1 MLGSYNRRMHSQQEE
16 PLRIFLLIA
25 LPSSFTITGHQPSL
39 HITQCCSSVSLH
51 SSFVEKAWFSGA
63 KLIISISPV
72 QNEIV
77 YTVPLHQSTEAGD
90 TAGRYI
96 RLPTHIDIFITS
108 SLLWRKGGGYIWG
121 WESMLHSEDLSC
133 IEVAAR
139 KCCRSRGLGTAN
151 CATWFHP
158 ILNFIW
164 KWRNF

>member
-25 LPSSFTITGHQPSL
+25 LPSSFTITGHQPS
-39 HITQCCSSVSLH
+39 HSTSRSVVPQSLYILH
-51 SSFVEKAWFSGA
+51 SLKRLDFPALSWLYPYPRSRMRLFI
-63 KLIISISPV
+63 L
-72 QNEIV
+72 
-77 YTVPLHQSTEAGD
+77 PLHQSTEAGD